1 MSTETNVDA
10 QTRSDIENLI
20 YQHAWLLDHHESA
33 RLADL
38 YVENGRLV
46 GIGMNH
52 VGREAIATYGS
63 KRAQMSDR
71 IARHAC
77 SNLRLQSVGPNRVEG
92 KLMITLFRHDGP
104 GGLPNPNA
112 LADAHD
118 TYVKGADGTWRFE
131 ERRLELV
138 FESEAH
144 KQGSAKK

>member
-1 MSTETNVDA
+1 VSTTKTVDA

-20 YQHAWLLDHHESA
+20 YEHAWLLDHHESA

-52 VGREAIATYGS
+52 QGREAIAAYGA
-63 KRAQMSDR
+63 KRAQMTER
-71 IARHAC
+71 TARHSC

-118 TYVKGADGTWRFE
+118 TYVRGADGKWRFE

-144 KQGSAKK
+144 KHGSATK